1 MGRLE
6 VTQMWNGINYLCPF
20 YDADGGNYT
29 KVFSTNGEHLI
40 DKRKTKTVLGALA
53 KHFAVDLKS
62 SRDNYGKKINR
73 RKSVPIPFHPEIVMI
88 PLRVREPQR
97 KDEGAVAYVN
107 SSKVN
112 GLEILKDD
120 LPFKTALI
128 FKDQTR
134 IKTLQSSTSVKALL
148 KDADLVRSSY
158 LNLYQIPRMVDGQLR
173 EGLESLLFLINSQN
187 TKGLHL

>member
-1 MGRLE
+1 
-6 VTQMWNGINYLCPF
+6 MWNGINCLCPF
-20 YDADGGNYT
+20 YDSDGGNYT
-29 KVFSTNGEHLI
+29 KVFLINGEHLI

-62 SRDNYGKKINR
+62 SRDNYGRQLSR

-88 PLRVREPQR
+88 SLRVREPQR

-107 SSKVN
+107 SAKIN

-128 FKDQTR
+128 FKDQSR

-158 LNLYQIPRMVDGQLR
+158 LNLYQTPRIGDGQLR
-173 EGLESLLFLINSQN
+173 EDLANLLYLINSQN